1 MEMTRAQ
8 GGTLAAIGGQTRVAN
23 PEGRTMIA
31 LGGRLDIR
39 TLGFICSVALL
50 TIANAPAQAQ
60 TAEEQERGFRREAME
75 QALQTKQ
82 QFDLYGLHFDS
93 NKATI
98 QPESKQ
104 LLDEIA
110 TALKNFPDWRLRIVG
125 HTDASG
131 NPEHN
136 LHLSLERAL
145 AVEAALVERGIDS
158 QRLIPAGLGESRP
171 ITSNAT
177 PEGRALNR
185 RVELDRVTDSAEAK
199 QRLKAMSDFLAA
211 QKSLSVDF
219 DTVFEVVTPTDQ
231 KLGLASSGTATL
243 VRPDKIRVARSGGF
257 ADFEILSDGKAL
269 TLLGKNAN
277 LYTQIAAPGTVDQ
290 LIDDLRDKY
299 KRPLPGADL
308 LLTDLYAGLMEDVFD
323 SKDLGSGVVNGVECD
338 TFAFRKNEVD
348 WQIWIAQGERPYP
361 CRFVVTSKLANGDPQ
376 YTIQFRDWKFGSDV
390 AADDFA
396 FKNAT
401 GAKQVEL
408 KDVQERLSDLPE
420 NFKMGAAK

>member
-1 MEMTRAQ
+1 
-8 GGTLAAIGGQTRVAN
+8 
-23 PEGRTMIA
+23 MITS
-31 LGGRLDIR
+31 GGRPNIR
-39 TLGFICSVALL
+39 TLGLICSVALL
-50 TIANAPAQAQ
+50 TIANTPVRAQ
-60 TAEEQERGFRREAME
+60 TAEEQERSFRREAME

-145 AVEAALVERGIDS
+145 AIEAALVERGIDS

-171 ITSNAT
+171 VTSNAT

-211 QKSLSVDF
+211 QKSLSVAF

-231 KLGLASSGTATL
+231 KLGLASSGTVTL

-257 ADFEILSDGKAL
+257 ADFEILYDGKAL

-277 LYTQIAAPGTVDQ
+277 LYTQVAAPGTVDQ

-308 LLTDLYAGLMEDVFD
+308 LLTN
-323 SKDLGSGVVNGVECD
+323 S
-338 TFAFRKNEVD
+338 
-348 WQIWIAQGERPYP
+348 
-361 CRFVVTSKLANGDPQ
+361 
-376 YTIQFRDWKFGSDV
+376 
-390 AADDFA
+390 
-396 FKNAT
+396 
-401 GAKQVEL
+401 
-408 KDVQERLSDLPE
+408 
-420 NFKMGAAK
+420 